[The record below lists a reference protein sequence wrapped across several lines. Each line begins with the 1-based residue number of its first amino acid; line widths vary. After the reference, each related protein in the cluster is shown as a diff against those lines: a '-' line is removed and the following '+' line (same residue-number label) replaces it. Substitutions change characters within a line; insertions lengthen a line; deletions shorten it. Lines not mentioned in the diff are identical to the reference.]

1 MKIFLTGASGFLG
14 SNLLRVAQEKFN
26 DEIFAAVHSWQPQSS
41 PNFQFAPI
49 ELTDRDAVLTTVRAV
64 QPDVIIHSAFMI
76 HLAQMYRER
85 ELAWRTNVEATH
97 HLTDAANECGAQIIF
112 ISTDWVFDGM
122 QGDATEVTPPNPINY
137 YGVMKVASERIIAER
152 ANNWAVAR
160 VAGMSGV
167 HWLRPNEELVQ
178 NAGFG
183 NFVSAILT
191 SLQRGEPFRVWLGE
205 NVNLRATP
213 SLATDSAEMILKIAH
228 LDAQGIFHC
237 TGGESI
243 RRLQFA
249 QRIARTFGYDE
260 NQIQPAAPTVD
271 LPRGA
276 RIPEDSSLNAQYTA
290 RTLNH
295 SLLDVEEILARFRHE
310 EETGVI

>member
-112 ISTDWVFDGM
+112 ISTDWVFDGT
-122 QGDATEVTPPNPINY
+122 QGDATETTPPNPINY
-137 YGVMKVASERIIAER
+137 YGVMKIACERIVAER
-152 ANNWAVAR
+152 AQSWAVAR
-160 VAGMSGV
+160 VAGVSGV
-167 HWLRPNEELVQ
+167 HWLRRDEKQTQ

-183 NFVSAILT
+183 NFVSAVLA
-191 SLQRGEPFRVWLGE
+191 SLRRGQPFPVWLGE

-228 LDAQGIFHC
+228 LNAQDIFHC

-243 RRLQFA
+243 ERLQFA
-249 QRIARTFGYDE
+249 QRIAQAFGYDAGW
-260 NQIQPAAPTVD
+260 IQPTAPTND

-276 RIPEDSSLNAQYTA
+276 RIPEDSSLNAQQTA
-290 RTLNH
+290 QRLNH
-295 SLLDVEEILARFRHE
+295 ALLSVDELLARFRHE